1 VIAVVLLDADDA
13 IAADAEQ
20 ALRALAGRPG
30 YLRGSAGPSVD
41 DPNTW
46 VLATEW
52 RRVGDYRRA
61 LGSFEVKMHA
71 TSLLARSRDVPST
84 FEQLV
89 SVDPDGTV
97 RHAASDHAADTGSQ
111 EAN

>member
-1 VIAVVLLDADDA
+1 MIAVMMLDADDA

-20 ALRALAGRPG
+20 ALLALAARPG

-41 DPNTW
+41 DPDSW
-46 VLATEW
+46 VLTTEW
-52 RRVGDYRRA
+52 RGIGDYRRA

-71 TSLLARSRDVPST
+71 TPLLARARDVPST

-97 RHAASDHAADTGSQ
+97 RHATSDRAADTGSR

>member
-13 IAADAEQ
+13 IAADAEK
-20 ALRALAGRPG
+20 ALRALASRPG

-41 DPNTW
+41 DPDSW

-52 RRVGDYRRA
+52 RGIGDYRRA
-61 LGSFEVKMHA
+61 LGSYDVRMHA
-71 TSLLARSRDVPST
+71 TPLLSRARDVPST

-97 RHAASDHAADTGSQ
+97 QHAATDRAAGMGPR

>member
-1 VIAVVLLDADDA
+1 VIAVILLDADDA
-13 IAADAEQ
+13 IAADAEK
-20 ALRALAGRPG
+20 ALRALAARPG

-41 DPNTW
+41 DPDRW

-52 RRVGDYRRA
+52 RGIGDYRRA
-61 LGSFEVKMHA
+61 LGSFDVKIHA
-71 TSLLARSRDVPST
+71 TALLARAYDVPST

-97 RHAASDHAADTGSQ
+97 RHASTDRAEEG
-111 EAN
+111 N

>member
-1 VIAVVLLDADDA
+1 VIAVILLDADDA
-13 IAADAEQ
+13 IAADAER
-20 ALRALAGRPG
+20 ALRALAARPG

-41 DPNTW
+41 DPDSW

-52 RRVGDYRRA
+52 RGIGDYRRA
-61 LGSFEVKMHA
+61 LGSFDVKMHA
-71 TSLLARSRDVPST
+71 TVLLARARVAPST

-89 SVDPDGTV
+89 AVDPDGTV
-97 RHAASDHAADTGSQ
+97 RHASTDRSADPWPP

>member
-1 VIAVVLLDADDA
+1 MIAVILLDADDS
-13 IAADAEQ
+13 IAVDAEQ
-20 ALRALAGRPG
+20 ALRALAARPG
-30 YLRGSAGPSVD
+30 YLRGSAGPAVD
-41 DPNTW
+41 DPDSW

-52 RRVGDYRRA
+52 QRIGDYRRA
-61 LGSFEVKMHA
+61 LGSYDVKMHA
-71 TSLLARSRDVPST
+71 TPLLARARDVPST

-97 RHAASDHAADTGSQ
+97 RRASSDRAADTGAR

>member
-1 VIAVVLLDADDA
+1 MIAVILLDADDA

-30 YLRGSAGPSVD
+30 YVHGSAGPSVD
-41 DPNTW
+41 DPESW

-71 TSLLARSRDVPST
+71 TALLARARDVPST

-97 RHAASDHAADTGSQ
+97 RHATSDRAADTGSR